1 MCARAKAYIWK
12 ALSASHLPCGVSPL
26 VTLEP
31 YVKSLSVIVVNTD
44 VFAYLCTPVDCE
56 SPE

>member
-44 VFAYLCTPVDCE
+44 VFAYLCTPVGK
-56 SPE
+56 